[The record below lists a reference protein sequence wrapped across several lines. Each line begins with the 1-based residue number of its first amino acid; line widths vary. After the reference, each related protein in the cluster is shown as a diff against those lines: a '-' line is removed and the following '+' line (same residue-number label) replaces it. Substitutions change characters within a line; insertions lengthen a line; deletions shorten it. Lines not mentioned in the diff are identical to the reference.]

1 MFTVYLAGYINE
13 KKIEECFAWRK
24 QVRDYYDNWKGKE
37 KYPITWLDPMNG
49 EFGTITAGGLKCVLP
64 GKALVHR
71 DYNSVKSADLIIA
84 NLDTFGETRPL
95 TGTIYELAWAWSMEK
110 PVIVITDEDNYKF
123 HPFIVDTASII
134 VPTVEKMLESKIV
147 NYFFK
152 GKVSAQY

>member
-1 MFTVYLAGYINE
+1 MFTVYLAGYIND

-24 QVRDYYDNWKGKE
+24 QIRDHYEHWKGE
-37 KYPITWLDPMNG
+37 KYPIDWLDPMNG
-49 EFGTITAGGLKCVLP
+49 EFGTITKSGLQCVLP

-71 DYNSVKSADLIIA
+71 DYNSVKVSDLIIA

-123 HPFIVDTASII
+123 HPFIVDSASVI
-134 VPTVEKMLESKIV
+134 VSSIEELLEKKYI
-147 NYFFK
+147 NYFYK
-152 GKVSAQY
+152 GKVNAIY